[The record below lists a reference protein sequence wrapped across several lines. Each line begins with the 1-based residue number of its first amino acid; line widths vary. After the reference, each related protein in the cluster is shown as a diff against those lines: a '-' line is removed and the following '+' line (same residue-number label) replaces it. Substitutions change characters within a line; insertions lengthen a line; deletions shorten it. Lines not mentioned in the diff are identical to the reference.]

1 MKKKELLYSIIK
13 KDFNVE
19 YFSGTGAGG
28 QHRNK
33 HQNCVRLRHND
44 SGVTTTGQ
52 SNRDRQ
58 TNLKEAFSSLVKHP
72 KFKVWMNKKTW
83 EVIEGKTIEQKVEES
98 LIPKN
103 LKVEIKEDGKWTL
116 VDDKN
121 CTL

>member
-58 TNLKEAFSSLVKHP
+58 TNLKEAFNSLVKHP

-98 LIPKN
+98 LVPKN

-116 VDDKN
+116 VDDISQ
-121 CTL
+121 

>member
-58 TNLKEAFSSLVKHP
+58 TNLKEAFNSLVKHP